1 LQGSRLFEII
11 CSGRRVITG
20 ERGVYSLYDEVA
32 KGRAEIESLEHRIG
46 VTGQTKVREWPTN
59 CMKKHT
65 RYYQTEKIITRGD
78 KIYNGQHTFSN
89 PNFLA
94 SAELTTGSGTGLGS
108 C

>member
-1 LQGSRLFEII
+1 LQRSRLFEII

-20 ERGVYSLYDEVA
+20 ERGVYSLYDKVA
-32 KGRAEIESLEHRIG
+32 KGCAEIESLEHRIG
-46 VTGQTKVREWPTN
+46 IAGQTKVREWPIN
-59 CMKKHT
+59 RINKHT
-65 RYYQTEKIITRGD
+65 RYYRTEKIITRGD

-94 SAELTTGSGTGLGS
+94 SAELTTGFGTGMGS